1 MRAIAAVGV
10 VLITVGLIALF
21 MGGIPYT
28 ARQTDVQ
35 LGPIEIS
42 AQEKRTLVSPLAGAV
57 AVTGGL
63 ILVVLGSRRR

>member
-1 MRAIAAVGV
+1 MRAVVAVGV

-21 MGGIPYT
+21 LGGIPYT

-57 AVTGGL
+57 AVAGGL
-63 ILVVLGSRRR
+63 ILVVLRSRRR

>member
-10 VLITVGLIALF
+10 VLITVGLIALI

-28 ARQTDVQ
+28 AREAEIQV
-35 LGPIEIS
+35 GPIEFS

-57 AVTGGL
+57 AVAGGL

>member
-10 VLITVGLIALF
+10 LLIAVGLIALL

-28 ARQTDVQ
+28 ARQTEVQ
-35 LGPIEIS
+35 FGPVEIS

-57 AVTGGL
+57 AVAGGL
-63 ILVVLGSRRR
+63 ILVVLGTRRR

>member
-1 MRAIAAVGV
+1 MRAIVAVGV

-21 MGGIPYT
+21 LGGIPYT

-57 AVTGGL
+57 AVAGGL

>member
-10 VLITVGLIALF
+10 VLIAVGLIALV

-28 ARQTDVQ
+28 AKQTEVQ
-35 LGPIEIS
+35 VGPIEIT

-57 AVTGGL
+57 AVAGGL